1 MHQVKKH
8 LEGFHRM
15 HGERY
20 LTIGDERFCV
30 EAYLSTSNETVEKQA
45 YESLWDMKS
54 NTLSKRIEQAEK
66 RYKVKM
72 EISSKPDD
80 SKVSKV
86 VKICLK
92 ISA

>member
-20 LTIGDERFCV
+20 LAIGSESFCV
-30 EAYLSTSNETVEKQA
+30 EAYLSTLNENVERAA
-45 YESLWDMKS
+45 YESLWEMQNS
-54 NTLSKRIEQAEK
+54 SLEKRIEQAEK

-72 EISSKPDD
+72 EMSKPDD
-80 SKVSKV
+80 SNESKV

>member
-8 LEGFHRM
+8 QEGFHRM

-20 LTIGDERFCV
+20 LTIGKERFCI
-30 EAYLSTSNETVEKQA
+30 EAYLSTLNETVERQA
-45 YESLWDMKS
+45 YESLWEMQSD
-54 NTLSKRIEQAEK
+54 TLSKRIEKAEK

-72 EISSKPDD
+72 EILKPNNSKE
-80 SKVSKV
+80 SKVI
-86 VKICLK
+86 KICLK